1 MNNWVEVDSV
11 ATQKQI
17 QYISQLMQ
25 GMFQHNRKF
34 MLKEYFG
41 KKSTKDFT
49 FKEANMVIE
58 MLLNQQEPIIEFYEQ
73 NRPREDVPF

>member
-41 KKSTKDFT
+41 KKCDISQVCC
-49 FKEANMVIE
+49 ESLQGHV
-58 MLLNQQEPIIEFYEQ
+58 
-73 NRPREDVPF
+73 